1 MTVPPPL
8 FGLILAG
15 GMSRRM
21 QTDKAAL
28 EINGKL
34 QLEHAFELASG
45 LCAKT
50 FVSVRSDQLA
60 DPLRSRFPTIVDQKD
75 GLGPIGGI
83 SSAQAAHPEA
93 AWLVLAC
100 DLPFLNTATLKFL
113 LENRDPSKPATA
125 FISTHDGLPE
135 PLCAVWEPSSREA
148 VAAWIASGKTC
159 PRKFLINSATH
170 LLKQPD
176 PQALDNVNTPDELAA
191 ANERLGA
198 GGRRLGPEQNHDAA
212 RVESAQAPATSH
224 QSPASLKT
232 LRVQYFALFREQA
245 GRGEETLESTA
256 ETPAKLY
263 SELQRRH
270 PFKLQKEQLRV
281 AVNADF
287 CDWQTSLK
295 HGDTVVFIPPVAGG

>member
-1 MTVPPPL
+1 MTSPPPV

-21 QTDKAAL
+21 QQDKAAL
-28 EINGKL
+28 EIQGKQ
-34 QLEHAFELASG
+34 QLERAFELASG
-45 LCAKT
+45 VCAKT
-50 FVSVRSDQLA
+50 FVSVRADQLN

-93 AWLVLAC
+93 AWLILAC
-100 DLPFLNTATLKFL
+100 DLPFLTAATLKFL
-113 LENRDPSKPATA
+113 LDHRDPSKPATA

-148 VAAWIASGKTC
+148 VTAWIASGKTC

-176 PQALDNVNTPDELAA
+176 PQALDNVNTPEEYSAASALLGATGHRSPATAPDLGLPRLAA
-191 ANERLGA
+191 TRSL
-198 GGRRLGPEQNHDAA
+198 LPE
-212 RVESAQAPATSH
+212 AQI
-224 QSPASLKT
+224 KT
-232 LRVQYFALFREQA
+232 LRIQYFALFREQA

-256 ETPAKLY
+256 DTPAHLY
-263 SELQRRH
+263 AELQRRH

-281 AVNADF
+281 AVNAEF
-287 CDWQTSLK
+287 CDWQASLK
-295 HGDTVVFIPPVAGG
+295 SGDTVVFIPPVAGG

>member
-1 MTVPPPL
+1 MTSPPPV
-8 FGLILAG
+8 FGLVLAG
-15 GMSRRM
+15 GASRRM

-28 EINGKL
+28 EIQGKQ
-34 QLEHAFELASG
+34 QLERAFELASSV
-45 LCAKT
+45 CAKA
-50 FVSVRSDQLA
+50 FVSVRADQLG

-100 DLPFLNTATLKFL
+100 DLPFLTTATLKYL
-113 LENRDPSKPATA
+113 LDNRDPSKPATA
-125 FISTHDGLPE
+125 FISTSDGLPE

-148 VAAWIASGKTC
+148 VVAWLASGKTC

-191 ANERLGA
+191 ALNVLDGK
-198 GGRRLGPEQNHDAA
+198 
-212 RVESAQAPATSH
+212 APA
-224 QSPASLKT
+224 AVLKK
-232 LRVQYFALFREQA
+232 LKIQYFALFREQA
-245 GRGEETLESTA
+245 GRGEELLESTA
-256 ETPAKLY
+256 DTPARLY
-263 SELQRRH
+263 AELQRRH

-281 AVNADF
+281 AVNTEF
-287 CDWQTSLK
+287 CDWQAPLK
-295 HGDTVVFIPPVAGG
+295 SGDTVVFIPPVAGG

>member
-1 MTVPPPL
+1 MPSPPPV

-28 EINGKL
+28 EIHGKQ
-34 QLEHAFELASG
+34 QLERAFELASG
-45 LCAKT
+45 VCAKT
-50 FVSVRSDQLA
+50 FVSVRADQLA
-60 DPLRSRFPTIVDQKD
+60 DPLRSRFPTIADQQP
-75 GLGPIGGI
+75 GLGPVGGI
-83 SSAQAAHPEA
+83 AAAQAAYPKA

-100 DLPFLNTATLKFL
+100 DLPFLTTATLKFL
-113 LENRDPSKPATA
+113 LEHRDPAKPATA
-125 FISTHDGLPE
+125 FISTRDGLPE

-159 PRKFLINSATH
+159 PRKFLINSAAH

-176 PQALDNVNTPDELAA
+176 PQALENVNTPDELSAAMNVLDGKAPAA
-191 ANERLGA
+191 A
-198 GGRRLGPEQNHDAA
+198 
-212 RVESAQAPATSH
+212 
-224 QSPASLKT
+224 LKT
-232 LRVQYFALFREQA
+232 LKIQYFALFREQA

-256 ETPAKLY
+256 ETPAGLY

-281 AVNADF
+281 AVNAEF
-287 CDWQTSLK
+287 CDWQASLNS
-295 HGDTVVFIPPVAGG
+295 GDTVVFIPPVAGG